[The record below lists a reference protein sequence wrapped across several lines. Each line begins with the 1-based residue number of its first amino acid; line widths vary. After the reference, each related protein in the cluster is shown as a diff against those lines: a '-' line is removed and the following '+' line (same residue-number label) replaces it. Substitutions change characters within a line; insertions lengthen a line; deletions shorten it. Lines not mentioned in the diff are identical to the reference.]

1 MRYVTL
7 LFLFISLPLLPQ
19 KDQNSRLR
27 AYLNKALDVDSAN
40 HYFDKAKSV
49 INSNDQEGVYH
60 YYLMIHQTNHGDLDS
75 AEHHGLLAL
84 EYIPDSNKQD
94 RKEVFHR
101 LMIINRDKG
110 LLDKALEY
118 CLEAYHLVVSMND
131 TAQIARY
138 LTERAFIH
146 HDFEQYELGIR
157 SGKQALQV
165 WKNHSRAINLHQ
177 LYILNS
183 IAINFD
189 DWNKPDSALA
199 YYDKILAIKS
209 LKGSAE
215 LGPIYNNQG
224 NTLLKQERYREAYQS
239 LMKSYKIQKKSIGD
253 YHHYDLAT
261 VLNNLGIIQ
270 SHFNHWDSSRYYLKL
285 AEMYADS
292 SNSFEK
298 KRDSY
303 LAQYQIAEKQGELR
317 KALDYQSKY
326 YLIKDSIFQ
335 KDRAEVIARM
345 ETEYETEKK
354 EQQLALQDAELA
366 EQKAELIQNRI
377 LLFASTLLLILLLI
391 IGLLWR
397 NRVKKKQLLA
407 IQQEKLKAK
416 EAEINAT
423 ISSLENERARYARDL
438 HDGFG
443 QMISILNMNLKSLIE
458 GSKPNDRQKVF
469 EESSK
474 VIDEMYEELKNICF
488 DLMPQTLIKYG
499 LESGLQEFIERIN
512 HSGKLSIELNVFGL
526 EKRLSEIQEISL
538 YRISQEWINNIIKY
552 SSAQIITLQIT
563 KDDDEITLLI
573 EDDGA
578 GFDKNLLLAGDG
590 NGWKNLNT
598 RASLINGALELE
610 TQTGI
615 KGNTLIVN
623 APATLEPSDIKS
635 LDQNTIKV
643 V

>member
-1 MRYVTL
+1 ML
-7 LFLFISLPLLPQ
+7 
-19 KDQNSRLR
+19 
-27 AYLNKALDVDSAN
+27 
-40 HYFDKAKSV
+40 
-49 INSNDQEGVYH
+49 
-60 YYLMIHQTNHGDLDS
+60 HQADDGNLDS
-75 AEHHGLLAL
+75 AEQHGHIAL
-84 EYIPDSNKQD
+84 EYIPYSNKED

-118 CLEAYHLVVSMND
+118 CLEAYHLVVSMKD
-131 TAQIARY
+131 TSQIARY

-146 HDFEQYELGIR
+146 HDFEQYELGIQ

-165 WKNHSRAINLHQ
+165 WKNHSKSIDLHQ
-177 LYILNS
+177 LFILNS

-199 YYDKILAIKS
+199 YYDKILTIKS
-209 LKGSAE
+209 LQGSSE

-224 NTLLKQERYREAYQS
+224 NTLLKQKRYKEAYQS
-239 LMKSYKIQKKSIGD
+239 LLKSYKIQRKSSGD
-253 YHHYDLAT
+253 YYYYDLAT

-270 SHFNHWDSSRYYLKL
+270 SHFNQRDSSRYYLKL

-298 KRDSY
+298 KQDSY
-303 LAQYQIAEKQGELR
+303 FTQYQIAEKQGELQ
-317 KALDYQSKY
+317 KALDYQTKY

-335 KDRAEVIARM
+335 KDRAEIIARM
-345 ETEYETEKK
+345 EAEYETEKK
-354 EQQLALQDAELA
+354 EQQLALQTAELA
-366 EQKAELIQNRI
+366 EQKAELVQNRI
-377 LLFASTLLLILLLI
+377 LLFSSSLLLILLLI

-416 EAEINAT
+416 VAEINAT
-423 ISSLENERARYARDL
+423 ISSQESERARYARDL

-443 QMISILNMNLKSLIE
+443 QMISILNMNLKNLKE
-458 GSKPNDRQKVF
+458 GDKPNDRQKVF
-469 EESSK
+469 EETSK

-499 LESGLQEFIERIN
+499 LESGLQEFIGRVN
-512 HSGKLSIELNVFGL
+512 HAGRLSIDLNVFGL
-526 EKRLSEIQEISL
+526 EKRLLEIQEISL
-538 YRISQEWINNIIKY
+538 YRISQEWINNILKY
-552 SSAQIITLQIT
+552 SDAQKVTLQIT
-563 KDDDEITLLI
+563 KDDKEITLLI

-578 GFDKNLLLAGDG
+578 GFDRALLLSGDG

-598 RASLINGALELE
+598 RANLIKGELELE
-610 TQTGI
+610 TQPGI

-623 APATLEPSDIKS
+623 APYVLESSDNKPIN
-635 LDQNTIKV
+635 QNTIQTV
-643 V
+643 